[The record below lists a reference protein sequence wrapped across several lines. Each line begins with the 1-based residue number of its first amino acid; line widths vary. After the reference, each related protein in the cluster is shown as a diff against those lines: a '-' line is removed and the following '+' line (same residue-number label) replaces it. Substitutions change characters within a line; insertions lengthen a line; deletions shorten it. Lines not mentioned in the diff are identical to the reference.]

1 MLYKQPAE
9 IQYLLEDASLH
20 HCLYA
25 PMFLFTS
32 RPTHPFCCAYYI
44 LIYDAHSFPYL
55 LLKKNKCHHVLV
67 CSKGWGKGSQHSG
80 HELSIRANI

>member
-1 MLYKQPAE
+1 MNMLYKQPAE

-32 RPTHPFCCAYYI
+32 RPTP
-44 LIYDAHSFPYL
+44 L
-55 LLKKNKCHHVLV
+55 LLRILHTH
-67 CSKGWGKGSQHSG
+67 
-80 HELSIRANI
+80 I